1 MFGALGAAGTQVGRV
16 ALHTLLANSAQ
27 WFDLLVF
34 VVLGGQ
40 LAAAMAPPQLSQ
52 HQQLGLLFA
61 IFAAGHV
68 LWLAGCFVWPWL
80 AARVGRR
87 TVLAWTVGLSALP
100 TALLGCM
107 PTYAEVRAC
116 AGALHHVCGAQCVLR
131 TCIYHSVCFQGV
143 TCCKAHA
150 YVK

>member
-1 MFGALGAAGTQVGRV
+1 VPGALGAARTQVGRV
-16 ALHTLLANSAQ
+16 VLHTLLANSAQ

-40 LAAAMAPPQLSQ
+40 LAAAMAPRQLTQ
-52 HQQLGLLFA
+52 HQQLGLVFV

-80 AARVGRR
+80 TARLGRR
-87 TVLAWTVGLSALP
+87 TVLAWTVGLSAFP

-107 PTYAEVRAC
+107 PTYAEVR
-116 AGALHHVCGAQCVLR
+116 QR
-131 TCIYHSVCFQGV
+131 Q
-143 TCCKAHA
+143 
-150 YVK
+150 